1 VDPNWEKV
9 KSFLDQLGGV
19 AERSNAAVSK
29 TVTRHSAGREF
40 ESPPLRSK
48 APDPA
53 PLSGISVCSSAAPGR
68 VGWEVGW
75 EALVERC
82 LKDAGAGNDQHQDEW
97 CSDE

>member
-1 VDPNWEKV
+1 MQVDPNWEKV

-40 ESPPLRSK
+40 ESPPLRST

-53 PLSGISVCSSAAPGR
+53 WLSGTRRSCKASKRIGGTVGR
-68 VGWEVGW
+68 RG
-75 EALVERC
+75 
-82 LKDAGAGNDQHQDEW
+82 
-97 CSDE
+97 